1 MGAIDTNVLLR
12 LLVRDDAVQVRD
24 AEAFVASG
32 AWVSHLVL
40 AEAMWVLASKY
51 GHSNTA
57 IAAAVEQLLRQET
70 ITIQDPDVVIKALSN
85 FQANRKVDFSDCLI
99 LEIARKAGQIPLATF
114 DRNRAKLDG
123 AQQLRGTRA

>member
-24 AEAFVASG
+24 AEAYVASG
-32 AWVSHLVL
+32 AWLSHLVL

-51 GHSNTA
+51 GHPNTA
-57 IAAAVEQLLRQET
+57 IAATVEQLLRQGT
-70 ITIQDPDVVIKALSN
+70 ITIQDPDVVIKALAH

-99 LEIARKAGQIPLATF
+99 LEIARKAGQTPLATF
-114 DRNRAKLDG
+114 DRDLAKLDG
-123 AQQLRGTRA
+123 AQRLGRTKA